1 MKSILFNGRPVLNE
15 VTDVVEDS
23 NELIIQISSNISL
36 DEIKKILADNYDTI
50 WRLEMSDNDVSKI
63 YYGYGKIKSVS
74 FDEGTGS
81 NKVVLTK
88 LTDSERDSIVYEQL
102 YDLMN
107 RVSNVAAS
115 SQAVDSYA
123 DDNMLNI
130 IVNDILG
137 GE

>member
-50 WRLEMSDNDVSKI
+50 WRLEISDNDVSKI

>member
-74 FDEGTGS
+74 FDEGTGF